1 MSVRLSI
8 IIKLIKLKN
17 DLLQRIKDFN
27 ANRDQSVLPLKYKA
41 MSESPFSFLRGTCHL
56 FYQDLLKKY
65 PFPVSP
71 LTWICGDLHLENFG
85 SYKGQ
90 NKLLYFDMND
100 FDEALLAPLLFEL
113 VRLLVSVEIKT
124 VEINFLKKERDVL
137 IALLIKQYRNTLI
150 KTKASDIEKET
161 ATGLIKQLIDKVD
174 QRKASSLVANRT
186 NNKTRNSKLLVN
198 DKLLVIEAEEKEQLI
213 NAFTTWFSTTH
224 FKGYKVTD
232 AGFRIAGTGSIGVKR
247 YLFLLEKETNP
258 EQKKM
263 IDIKQV
269 FSSCLLNFIKIK
281 QPDWE
286 NDADRIVSIQE
297 MMQHVSPAFLSS
309 FSYEN
314 NWYVVK
320 QIQPTSDKI
329 AIVKAPGQ
337 NQKLID
343 YVGDLGII
351 TASAQ
356 LRSSGRYKSS
366 TADELKAFAQ
376 DESWVKVITDWS
388 VEYAERVKKDHAV
401 FYKAWKKGYFLN

>member
-1 MSVRLSI
+1 M
-8 IIKLIKLKN
+8 KN
-17 DLLQRIKDFN
+17 DLLRSIKDYN
-27 ANRDQSVLPLKYKA
+27 ANRDQSVLPLKYEA
-41 MSESPFSFLRGTCHL
+41 MSESPFSFFRGTCHL

-65 PFPVSP
+65 PFPASP

-100 FDEALLAPLLFEL
+100 FDEALLAPLFFEL
-113 VRLLVSVEIKT
+113 IRLIVSVEIKT
-124 VEINFLKKERDVL
+124 SEIKLIKSERDAL
-137 IALLIKQYRNTLI
+137 KALLINQYRDTLI
-150 KTKASDIEKET
+150 KNKALDIEKET

-174 QRKASSLVANRT
+174 QRKPGSMIANRT
-186 NNKTRNSKLLVN
+186 NNKTRNSKLLIN
-198 DKLLVIEAEEKEQLI
+198 DKLLVIEAEEKKQLI
-213 NAFTTWFSTTH
+213 KAFTVWFSTTH

-247 YLFLLEKETNP
+247 YLFLLEKESNP
-258 EQKKM
+258 QQKKM

-269 FSSCLLNFIKIK
+269 FPSCLLKFIKLK

-309 FSYEN
+309 FSYKN
-314 NWYVVK
+314 DWYVVK

-329 AIVKAPGQ
+329 GIVKTPGQ
-337 NQKLID
+337 NKKVTD
-343 YVGDLGII
+343 YVADLAVL

-356 LRSSGRYKSS
+356 LRSSGRYQAS

-376 DESWVKVITDWS
+376 DDSWVKVITDWS
-388 VEYAERVKKDHAV
+388 IQYAERVKKDHAV